1 MAKDPHHIT
10 HENGHTHGHSHGHSH
25 GHGHGHIDLDS
36 KNLLWATLLNLII
49 TTVEIA
55 GGILSNSLALLSDAI
70 HNLGD
75 TFAVLLAWIANK
87 ISKRSATSRKTFGY
101 KRAEILAALLNAALL
116 IVIIVFLFRE
126 AIIRFDNPEPI
137 KGLLMFVVATI
148 GLLANLTAV
157 LLLKKDSDKN
167 INIRAA
173 YLHLLGDT
181 VSSVAVIVGSV
192 LIYFF
197 KIYWLDP
204 VLTILIG
211 LYILKETFSILQES
225 LDILMQSTPKNIEP
239 EKIQASLINIEGIE
253 NIHHVHIWKL
263 NDTLVHF
270 ECHVDASEDYPISE
284 TNKIK
289 KQIEEILFH
298 EFEINHI
305 TIQFEYNCCDDKR
318 LIKHSNID

>member
-1 MAKDPHHIT
+1 MVHDSQHIT
-10 HENGHTHGHSHGHSH
+10 HQNGHTHSHGHSH
-25 GHGHGHIDLDS
+25 GHGHIDLNS

-55 GGILSNSLALLSDAI
+55 GGLLSNSLALLSDAV

-87 ISKRSATSRKTFGY
+87 ISKRSANSRKTFGY
-101 KRAEILAALLNAALL
+101 KRAEILSALLNAITL
-116 IVIIVFLFRE
+116 IVIIVFIFRE
-126 AIIRFDNPEPI
+126 AIIRFNHPEPI
-137 KGLLMFVVATI
+137 KGLLMFAVASI

-181 VSSVAVIVGSV
+181 VSSVAVIAGSI
-192 LIYFF
+192 LIYYF

-211 LYILKETFSILQES
+211 LYILKETISVLKES
-225 LDILMQSTPKNIEP
+225 LDILMQATPKNIEP
-239 EKIQASLINIEGIE
+239 EKIQATLKKIEGID
-253 NIHHVHIWKL
+253 NIHHVHIWNL
-263 NDTLVHF
+263 NDTQVHF
-270 ECHVDASEDYPISE
+270 ECHVDVSNDYHISE
-284 TNKIK
+284 TKEIK
-289 KQIEEILFH
+289 EQVEEILFH
-298 EFEINHI
+298 EFEINHV
-305 TIQFEYNCCDDKR
+305 TIQFEYNCCEDKR
-318 LIKHSNID
+318 LIKHSNI